1 MTIDS
6 IIQYIRSTMVEAI
19 GMFILDIDTLP
30 TVDEMFTGVGD
41 DMTYMVTITHED
53 VPVFVLD
60 YTGLN
65 EWSIAYADLHLTRSE
80 FTTEVQERVDAYVF
94 NRIKWYKDNVW

>member
-6 IIQYIRSTMVEAI
+6 IIHRIRSTMAKAV
-19 GMFILDIDTLP
+19 GMFMFDIDTLP

-41 DMTYMVTITHED
+41 DVTYMVTFTHED

-65 EWSIAYADLHLTRSE
+65 DWSIAYADLRLARSE
-80 FTTEVQERVDAYVF
+80 FTTEVQEQVDAYVAG
-94 NRIKWYKDNVW
+94 RIKWYKDNV